1 MEGKQQ
7 TDIHLKAMLS
17 NPSRFTPA
25 VPVPDWN
32 TPSTSTNPTTP
43 SQVPLIKPNLCLMT
57 VAMPGSAVGEP
68 HTNIMLQNCLST
80 VDLQVNLDLET
91 INART
96 RNSEFNPSRFHGVI
110 MRLREPR
117 TTALIFRSG
126 KIVCTGARNEYDGLL
141 ASKKF
146 ARIIQKLGYNIKFCN
161 FKIQNLVATCD
172 LRFPIKL
179 ENLNMMHGQFS
190 SYEPELFPGLVYR
203 MIKPRLV
210 ILIFVNG
217 KVVFTG
223 AKSREDIK
231 EALNNI
237 YPILRSFRKN

>member
-1 MEGKQQ
+1 MEPKQQ
-7 TDIHLKAMLS
+7 TDVHLKAMLN
-17 NPSRFTPA
+17 NPLKAPPA
-25 VPVPDWN
+25 VPIPDWN
-32 TPSTSTNPTTP
+32 SPSTS
-43 SQVPLIKPNLCLMT
+43 QVPMIKPNKSLMT
-57 VAMPGSAVGEP
+57 VTIPGSAVGEP
-68 HTNIMLQNCLST
+68 LTNVTLHNCVST
-80 VDLQVNLDLET
+80 VDLQMTLDLQT

-96 RNSEFNPSRFHGVI
+96 RNSEYNPSRFHGVV

-126 KIVCTGARNEYDGLL
+126 KIVCTGAKNEHDGLL
-141 ASKKF
+141 ASKKY

-190 SYEPELFPGLVYR
+190 SYEPELFPALIYR

-210 ILIFVNG
+210 ILVFVNG
-217 KVVFTG
+217 KLVFTG
-223 AKSREDIK
+223 AKCREDIK